1 MCMYMCM
8 NIYIYIN
15 TALAAHY
22 GVKHDSDDPAVKDVC
37 KEMDKKKEWVYMYLY
52 IYKCIPMCIYIHI
65 YMYTCI
71 YVYIWIYMNIYI
83 YKVYI

>member
-1 MCMYMCM
+1 MCMYMCI

-37 KEMDKKKEWVYMYLY
+37 KEMDKKKE
-52 IYKCIPMCIYIHI
+52 
-65 YMYTCI
+65 
-71 YVYIWIYMNIYI
+71 
-83 YKVYI
+83 

>member
-1 MCMYMCM
+1 MYICIKIQYIYMYMCMYMCM

-37 KEMDKKKEWVYMYLY
+37 KEMDKKKE
-52 IYKCIPMCIYIHI
+52 
-65 YMYTCI
+65 
-71 YVYIWIYMNIYI
+71 
-83 YKVYI
+83 